1 MRGIICRSI
10 MWAFTAAACWSGSS
24 ALATDVDPMD
34 MPSPITAI
42 EEMGGQEG
50 LRDFQ
55 PGRLGGIQPR
65 EDRGELPDP
74 APCLRVSAVR
84 PIWGL
89 GERDLSAVGLG
100 GGRDHFPKERA
111 HGLGDSFGG

>member
-42 EEMGGQEG
+42 EEMGESLNSGEG
-50 LRDFQ
+50 PGKVFKSAGKELDLRNH
-55 PGRLGGIQPR
+55 IYKH
-65 EDRGELPDP
+65 EN
-74 APCLRVSAVR
+74 
-84 PIWGL
+84 
-89 GERDLSAVGLG
+89 
-100 GGRDHFPKERA
+100 
-111 HGLGDSFGG
+111 